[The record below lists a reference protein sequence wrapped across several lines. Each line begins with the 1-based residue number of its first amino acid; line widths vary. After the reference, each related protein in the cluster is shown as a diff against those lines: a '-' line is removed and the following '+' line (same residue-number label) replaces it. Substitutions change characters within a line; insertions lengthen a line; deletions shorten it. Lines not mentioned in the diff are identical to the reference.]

1 MKVFLMVFFYCILI
15 CNIFLLD
22 NFGYSDFD
30 FLQKFGTS
38 PVTDANRDSV
48 LLNFDPLLERV
59 KAIDAPTQF
68 FSVTRLSITKEA
80 DEELVVNNC
89 LNENQELSL
98 TENSF
103 ISPSLLPSLFSSLNE
118 NHNVKEIELD
128 SKSSESYKETKESE
142 SISIIRY
149 VFQKV
154 KLNVINLNF
163 LLNLSDQQN
172 NEASSSTSTM
182 TETEIQIRK
191 EAELME
197 EALLKRYS
205 LI

>member
-1 MKVFLMVFFYCILI
+1 MVFFYCILI

-80 DEELVVNNC
+80 DEEPIVNNC

-118 NHNVKEIELD
+118 NHNVNMKEIELD